1 MFDSQE
7 EKMQAL
13 LQQQRQQSLHAN
25 VLQTLSPQQL
35 ELLINVTSNGG
46 LSASNN
52 SEPSLACAQRLRTA
66 TRREQILRAAT
77 CPSQQDPSDSPSL
90 QDMESQLQ
98 RAQRALSAQG
108 SQPRPPTSLTGLGT
122 LDLVEFT
129 GIQNQ
134 LKEAHPYPPNGPIQ
148 NQLLG
153 QLNSRRNRSLT
164 SVSESLAFNR
174 QLEAPSPTHIPTLQ
188 QKLSQMGEMLGAL
201 QQQQQ
206 QTQEQ
211 LLPDTVAKLFELRQQ
226 IDTILL
232 HGQGRNIGPSPE
244 WQGAEQPRG
253 QGEDWSHRKLLDD
266 SCSAH
271 QKVLLHLLGGAERQS
286 HDSSDALGSLL
297 AERNTHRN
305 SLGQQYKES
314 CKAQLP
320 PTMGQEGGSSAVAS
334 GQTLFRSLN
343 EELMSRHE
351 SYTKSTFLK
360 NQVNSQLESSGHLN
374 NIPGRKPT
382 SHNLQVED
390 SLRYSNNG
398 VEVDAADHKLL
409 DDSNSITMTRQQI
422 MSTKDRTTSTS
433 TCSSSQPS
441 AFSPDCTASDLIA
454 YIYDKIPECLS
465 LEFLIFCKEKS
476 QDHHQG
482 FYEILEAVLNR
493 LHIVVENSDN
503 VHLCSRASECILEI
517 ESIIKGINLSSPDPP
532 KPSPQKKASDQ
543 VEEKL
548 NVNSSSTPMSS
559 SSTVPLSKPPV
570 ASHLQKPLQLLA
582 AVSTPSALLQETLPT
597 LHDNEVKI
605 VKTRT
610 PPLLPAGLG
619 HKALGR
625 RPRSPSPLC
634 PNPDQGQSSMPYA
647 ALAPPAAA
655 EHNGGQPIRPPLPC
669 TQPQLKRPRDQPS
682 RIQPSPNKGKK
693 SSQPCP
699 MLAEHAIIHR
709 EDGFGLEEPPV
720 SQSSARGGKYQ
731 KILPKNAGD
740 DSTTALPA
748 GKRALQPAS
757 GPGGGES
764 AFTDKACPRTMGGET
779 NMETPKLIEH
789 LLQAAVM
796 SNKI

>member
-433 TCSSSQPS
+433 TCSSSQPLELL
-441 AFSPDCTASDLIA
+441 PDCTTSDLIV
-454 YIYDKIPECLS
+454 YISNTVPESLS
-465 LEFLIFCKEKS
+465 LEFLTFCNKKS
-476 QDHHQG
+476 QESHQG
-482 FYEILEAVLNR
+482 FNEVLAQVLMR
-493 LHIVVENSDN
+493 LHLLVKKTDDFEESGNT
-503 VHLCSRASECILEI
+503 HLHSRASNCILEI
-517 ESIIKGINLSSPDPP
+517 EKIKKSINLSTPGSSQLSL
-532 KPSPQKKASDQ
+532 KRELEGQQKIDI
-543 VEEKL
+543 
-548 NVNSSSTPMSS
+548 NPSS
-559 SSTVPLSKPPV
+559 SSLSKSPATLDQPMEISTTRCDDEIDIVGMCTPHVPPKGVLQSFCHRQQSPPPLGLSSNEAQSSRIPV
-570 ASHLQKPLQLLA
+570 ARA
-582 AVSTPSALLQETLPT
+582 AGHHSKR
-597 LHDNEVKI
+597 H
-605 VKTRT
+605 TR
-610 PPLLPAGLG
+610 PLLPCA
-619 HKALGR
+619 
-625 RPRSPSPLC
+625 RPL
-634 PNPDQGQSSMPYA
+634 
-647 ALAPPAAA
+647 
-655 EHNGGQPIRPPLPC
+655 
-669 TQPQLKRPRDQPS
+669 LKRPREDS
-682 RIQPSPNKGKK
+682 RSLAREISLLAPAAT
-693 SSQPCP
+693 SSSS
-699 MLAEHAIIHR
+699 
-709 EDGFGLEEPPV
+709 V
-720 SQSSARGGKYQ
+720 SS
-731 KILPKNAGD
+731 
-740 DSTTALPA
+740 
-748 GKRALQPAS
+748 
-757 GPGGGES
+757 
-764 AFTDKACPRTMGGET
+764 
-779 NMETPKLIEH
+779 H
-789 LLQAAVM
+789 LLQPVAELGQSSLARLLAVRRPPTEG
-796 SNKI
+796 SDLPQSCPVLDKQAIDQKKNRSGA